1 MVQNNHNDF
10 MFEEEEKNS
19 DFGLTPIQGHH
30 SNDSMIDDHEVDFGI
45 EDEEEIF

>member
-1 MVQNNHNDF
+1 

-30 SNDSMIDDHEVDFGI
+30 YSNDSMIDDHEVDFGI